1 MKRNWTVVLLVASA
15 ALFVAAACDK
25 DKKETKTPDKVD
37 TGGTGDETAGGED
50 EFGLGATG
58 SYSLGETDTSSTL
71 DEPAPSLADVGSK
84 AKETGQKY
92 TDEGNALLA
101 GGNLSGAAAKF
112 KEALDADPK
121 AHVAAYNLGVISE
134 KAGKFAQAKTYYKQS
149 FTAKPDYGPP
159 VAAYVM
165 LEYRTTGSRS
175 SALKFIEP
183 RAQKYKDAY
192 EIQSAYAK
200 LLVDDDQVTKA
211 MDVAKD
217 VLKKDEKNVEAMVAL
232 AKAYYKNG
240 QNEFAK
246 YIITQAE
253 DIDASNPEIYVILAN
268 IALASDN
275 KKLAA
280 GHLKK
285 AVELNPKL
293 VEAQN
298 NLAVLLLDGASF
310 EEAAAHLEAIVPF
323 ASYKAEI
330 FLNLGEAYRGMKKW
344 KESIDTFKQAE
355 KLGAPKSMIYF
366 NLALLYF
373 SADTI
378 PGMSK
383 KQAYEKSRSYFIKY
397 RDEVGAKAA
406 SDEIDIDS
414 YLKRL
419 DKMIS
424 IQEKLEAKKAASG
437 GGGGD

>member
-1 MKRNWTVVLLVASA
+1 MTMKRNLTMMLLLSA
-15 ALFVAAACDK
+15 AAAFAAAACDK
-25 DKKETKTPDKVD
+25 DKKDTKTPDKVD
-37 TGGTGDETAGGED
+37 TSGEGAETGGEGD

-58 SYSLGETDTSSTL
+58 TYELGETDTGSTI
-71 DEPAPSLADVGSK
+71 DEPAPALADVGSK

-101 GGNLSGAAAKF
+101 GGNMSGAAAKY
-112 KEALDADPK
+112 KEALDTDPK

-134 KAGKFAQAKTYYKQS
+134 KGGKFSQAKNYYKQS
-149 FTAKPDYGPP
+149 FTAKPDYGPA

-175 SALKFIEP
+175 AALKFIEP
-183 RAQKYKDAY
+183 KAQKYKDAY

-200 LLVDDDQVTKA
+200 LLVDDNQMSKA
-211 MDVAKD
+211 MDVAKG
-217 VLKKDEKNVEAMVAL
+217 VLKKDERNVGAMVAL

-240 QNEFAK
+240 QTEFAK
-246 YIITQAE
+246 YIVTQAQ
-253 DIDASNPEIYVILAN
+253 DIDASDPEIYVVLAN

-275 KKLAA
+275 KKLAM

-310 EEAAAHLEAIVPF
+310 DEAAAHLEAIVPY

-344 KESIDTFKQAE
+344 KEAIDTFNQAE
-355 KLGAPKSMIYF
+355 KLGAPKSLLYF

-378 PGMSK
+378 PGLTK
-383 KQAYEKSRSYFIKY
+383 KQAYEKSRSYFIKF

-406 SDEIDIDS
+406 SEEIDIDS

-437 GGGGD
+437 EG